1 MPIELG
7 DIFQKTSGN
16 RKFILLAQ
24 PCDLM
29 VRSDG
34 KRRHTVY
41 EAVLAEIETPS
52 NDQNK
57 HLAFEHG
64 DIYKLPYF
72 DEITGDEHYVNFSKT
87 HSVKL
92 CILDLCVYQKDGS
105 AKISYGQTCP
115 ETLIPSWKNHFS
127 KINRDFEK
135 VIKRY
140 KELQEKGIKKDI
152 LNMILPKSSN
162 EKSTLFK
169 AKIQLS
175 KKEESISYDCK
186 RIGRLCQP
194 RSGELLT
201 KYANYISRMA
211 FEHDFARSVED

>member
-1 MPIELG
+1 L
-7 DIFQKTSGN
+7 SLN
-16 RKFILLAQ
+16 W
-24 PCDLM
+24 
-29 VRSDG
+29 
-34 KRRHTVY
+34 
-41 EAVLAEIETPS
+41 
-52 NDQNK
+52 
-57 HLAFEHG
+57 
-64 DIYKLPYF
+64 
-72 DEITGDEHYVNFSKT
+72 
-87 HSVKL
+87 
-92 CILDLCVYQKDGS
+92 
-105 AKISYGQTCP
+105 

-169 AKIQLS
+169 AKIQSS
-175 KKEESISYDCK
+175 KKEESISCDCK
-186 RIGRLCQP
+186 RIRRLCQP
-194 RSGELLT
+194 RAGEMLM